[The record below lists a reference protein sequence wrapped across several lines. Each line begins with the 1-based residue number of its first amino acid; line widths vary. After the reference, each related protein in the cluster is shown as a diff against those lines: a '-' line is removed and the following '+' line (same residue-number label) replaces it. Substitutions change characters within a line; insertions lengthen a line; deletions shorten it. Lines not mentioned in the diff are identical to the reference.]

1 MQEEISRKLDFLERS
16 RETKPVEMAITI
28 LVLNST
34 WSKITPGSYFHPDTV
49 TQNLKKMQYEMRVCK
64 KSRNKVT
71 KTVYVL
77 FEFLWIRCYIA
88 QIL

>member
-16 RETKPVEMAITI
+16 RETKLVEMAITI

-49 TQNLKKMQYEMRVCK
+49 TQIKKNAVSNESLPK
-64 KSRNKVT
+64 KS
-71 KTVYVL
+71 
-77 FEFLWIRCYIA
+77 
-88 QIL
+88 

>member
-49 TQNLKKMQYEMRVCK
+49 TQNLKKMQYEMRVCQ
-64 KSRNKVT
+64 KSHNKVT
-71 KTVYVL
+71 KTVYVW
-77 FEFLWIRCYIA
+77 FEFLCIRC
-88 QIL
+88 